1 MDESL
6 QGIFL
11 STVMKFENFEIDKY
25 ENSIYFDVKSVVRE
39 SFANWYN
46 NELGG
51 SELLDSDVEYSKNYE
66 LLNPDRLFEDEI
78 ANNSNVQQMIYFNK
92 AKEFETWLAA
102 KEDAQQ
108 SNTNEPADAY
118 SKYKGVIPQK
128 EEPAFRDPSS
138 MKGPNKPRSNGSYTP
153 GSAERRNKNQK
164 VFGNKGELVIYNLLC
179 EQFGEE
185 NVYPKSEAF
194 VEIGILKPGQ
204 ASSGQYDLSYM
215 DKSGTEFFVEVKTG
229 DGKSF
234 IISPGEL
241 DFAKQNPD
249 QFKLFLVYEI
259 DSGTPKY
266 IELPKKFWED
276 KKFRKTEI
284 IERIEFEF

>member
-51 SELLDSDVEYSKNYE
+51 SDLLDSDVEYSKNYE

-92 AKEFETWLAA
+92 AKEFETWLAK

-118 SKYKGVIPQK
+118 SKYK
-128 EEPAFRDPSS
+128 RCYSS
-138 MKGPNKPRSNGSYTP
+138 K
-153 GSAERRNKNQK
+153 RRTCIQETK
-164 VFGNKGELVIYNLLC
+164 
-179 EQFGEE
+179 
-185 NVYPKSEAF
+185 
-194 VEIGILKPGQ
+194 
-204 ASSGQYDLSYM
+204 
-215 DKSGTEFFVEVKTG
+215 
-229 DGKSF
+229 
-234 IISPGEL
+234 
-241 DFAKQNPD
+241 
-249 QFKLFLVYEI
+249 
-259 DSGTPKY
+259 
-266 IELPKKFWED
+266 
-276 KKFRKTEI
+276 
-284 IERIEFEF
+284 